1 MAVLIF
7 SFLLWRRSSLLGN
20 QNPNSKVISVASTK
34 KKEYWKSETLTPS
47 LKICFFRYST
57 VRDSAVL
64 MSSVCTVD
72 ADWRKLMSCW
82 ICLKSTPMFSTTSA
96 WLLRLD
102 LLLLLAIGWPR
113 SAIFLFLVLYRFHIL
128 LYNLPRQVLLIFLR
142 GAASFGEVGVGPPR
156 VEVFRISESFVTR
169 PSNKK
174 LIDSAIGSSCAFL
187 GTFHS
192 CSSRTWRLIT
202 STILPTDE
210 SLSLDW
216 FLQQFKI
223 SRVSQLLFSIRSMS

>member
-1 MAVLIF
+1 
-7 SFLLWRRSSLLGN
+7 
-20 QNPNSKVISVASTK
+20 
-34 KKEYWKSETLTPS
+34 
-47 LKICFFRYST
+47 
-57 VRDSAVL
+57 
-64 MSSVCTVD
+64 
-72 ADWRKLMSCW
+72 MSCW

-142 GAASFGEVGVGPPR
+142 GAASFDEVGVGAASFGEVGVGPPR